1 MKAVFTHKAG
11 SIYDDLPEE
20 RYHFPAAYLRQ
31 VEAVVG
37 DLVVYYEPGRTGLD
51 EHARTGRRAYIATA
65 QVSGVEKDKRRQDH
79 YYALID
85 PASYVEFDRAVPF
98 REGSLYYERQLR
110 RSDGATSKGAFGR
123 AVRPLTEDEYEA
135 ILRAGFAREIDELPS
150 WAGTPAAAPV
160 APGGLSEADEPLGFE
175 RPIVERLL
183 ARPVRDAAFR
193 HRVETVYD
201 RTCAMTGLRLING
214 GGRAEV
220 QAAHIRPVH
229 ERGPDTV
236 RNGLALSGTL
246 HWMFDRGLVSI
257 GPPPAYSILIASCTS
272 PADTSRLLNADRRL
286 LVPTDPRFHPSPT
299 YLDWH
304 RQHVFKRAG
313 HPDEHGI
320 AARYLTK
327 VLFCVTLPCFVR
339 GRGQVSSSRRRGRRE
354 IPNEPEKILSNQ
366 ELDPG
371 RLTNEPDRR
380 QCP

>member
-1 MKAVFTHKAG
+1 MSVLPDRAWPAGQERAMKAVFTHKTG

-31 VEAVVG
+31 VEAAVG
-37 DLVVYYEPGRTGLD
+37 DLVVYYEPGRTGLGD
-51 EHARTGRRAYIATA
+51 HARTGRRAYTATA
-65 QVSGVEKDKRRQDH
+65 QVSGVERDTRREDH

-85 PASYVEFDRAVPF
+85 PASYVEFDRPVPF
-98 REGSLYYERQLR
+98 RDGALYYERQLR

-123 AVRPLTEDEYEA
+123 AVRPLSEDEYEA
-135 ILRAGFAREIDELPS
+135 ILRAGFARELDELPLGAGASAAATS
-150 WAGTPAAAPV
+150 WAAR
-160 APGGLSEADEPLGFE
+160 GLNEADEPLGFE

-193 HRVETVYD
+193 HRVERAYD

-229 ERGPDTV
+229 ERGPDSV

-257 GPPPAYSILIASCTS
+257 GPPPGYSILIAHRAI
-272 PADTSRLLNADRRL
+272 PGDASRLLNADRRL
-286 LVPTDPRFHPSPT
+286 RVPADPRFHPAPA

-304 RQHVFKRAG
+304 RQHVFKG
-313 HPDEHGI
+313 
-320 AARYLTK
+320 
-327 VLFCVTLPCFVR
+327 
-339 GRGQVSSSRRRGRRE
+339 
-354 IPNEPEKILSNQ
+354 
-366 ELDPG
+366 
-371 RLTNEPDRR
+371 
-380 QCP
+380 